1 MTPHSSGLF
10 YSTMTIIE
18 FPQEVRL
25 HPSFQA
31 GTLLPMDLIIAL
43 IVLGKED
50 VVFILQILVFFKKT
64 NFTLILVNACR
75 NFSLKK
81 ILSGPVRRYR
91 TCGLFGPFTGLLQP
105 RIIRWEIRAYSLRS
119 ALSEMRRCFAFR
131 APYCYSNMVFAE

>member
-1 MTPHSSGLF
+1 MTIKTTPGASIDITPHSSGLF

-50 VVFILQILVFFKKT
+50 VVFILHILVFFKKT

-81 ILSGPVRRYR
+81 NP
-91 TCGLFGPFTGLLQP
+91 
-105 RIIRWEIRAYSLRS
+105 IRAS
-119 ALSEMRRCFAFR
+119 
-131 APYCYSNMVFAE
+131 PQV